1 MKTDLTLR
9 EDVIH
14 ELNWDPSINASN
26 IVVEVS
32 DSVVTLSGYV
42 GSYAEK
48 WRAEH
53 IAKRVKGVRTLSLR
67 INVWLSGVSEVSDTD
82 ITREVRNAL
91 RWSTYQF
98 PESIYTDV
106 SEGVVTLRGEVEWRY
121 LKEAAENT
129 IKHLKGIVGISNL
142 IEVIPKVTVNVVKSQ
157 IESALKRQAR
167 DNIHEIGIDIN
178 GDEVTLRGS
187 VRSWSDR
194 ELVKDVLWSVPGV
207 RKVVDFMDITV

>member
-9 EDVIH
+9 DDVIH

-53 IAKRVKGVRTLSLR
+53 IAKRVKGVRTLALR
-67 INVWLSGVSEVSDTD
+67 INVRLSSVSEVSDTD

-98 PESIYTDV
+98 PESIYADV
-106 SEGVVTLRGEVEWRY
+106 SEGVVTLHGEVEWRY
-121 LKEAAENT
+121 FKEAAENT
-129 IKHLKGIVGISNL
+129 IKHLRGIVGISNL

-167 DNIHEIGIDIN
+167 DNIHEIVIDIN

>member
-9 EDVIH
+9 DDVIH

-53 IAKRVKGVRTLSLR
+53 IAKRVKGVRTLALR
-67 INVWLSGVSEVSDTD
+67 INVRLSSVSEVSDTD